1 VTRLF
6 NSMDQRKEEFV
17 PRDEGKVGIYCCGPT
32 VYNLVHI
39 GNARPYVTFAVLRNW
54 LRHRG
59 YDVTLVEN
67 ITDVDD
73 KIINKANAEGRSP
86 AEVATEFTD
95 AYHED
100 MGRLGAGLRP
110 DVEPLATETI
120 AEIIDLCC
128 TLIQKGH
135 AYAAEGSVYF
145 RVRSFAGYGKLSG
158 QRVED
163 LEQGARVTAEPG
175 KEDDLDFA
183 VWKAAKPGEPAW
195 ESPWGMGRPGWH
207 IECSAM
213 GLRYLGPGF
222 DIHGGGRDLIFPHH
236 ENEIAQSEAAGLPFA
251 RYWLHN
257 GMIRSEGEKMAKS
270 VGNIFLLREVLDR
283 YGDAEHG
290 DAPVVMLY
298 FLTTHYRSPLEF
310 SVSKLDE
317 AKASYQRL
325 SAAVRDIDF
334 RLTAAGPVVGAAS
347 ESVAGGVGAASG
359 SGLAARVDAVREAF
373 AVHMDD
379 DLNTAAALGELFA
392 LIGDVYRHLAQVDA
406 GSAPLDAAALRS
418 ARQALEESCGLLFVR
433 LPKAVETV
441 VSGTDLDGTV
451 EGPAGD
457 HCPTGH
463 VPLPSAVKLAV
474 AGRWEDLELLCGERL
489 ACGDPSFAVALRD
502 HYREVKDWTNSD
514 RLRAALQDAGFEVR
528 DTKQGTQVVPR

>member
-1 VTRLF
+1 
-6 NSMDQRKEEFV
+6 
-17 PRDEGKVGIYCCGPT
+17 
-32 VYNLVHI
+32 
-39 GNARPYVTFAVLRNW
+39 VTFAVLRGW

-59 YDVTLVEN
+59 YEVTLVEN

-73 KIINKANAEGRSP
+73 KIINKANGEGRAP
-86 AEVATEFTD
+86 EQVALEFTG
-95 AYHED
+95 AYHDD

-110 DVEPLATETI
+110 DVEPLATQTI
-120 AEIIDLCC
+120 PEIIDLCC

-135 AYAAEGSVYF
+135 AYAANGSVYF
-145 RVRSFAGYGKLSG
+145 RVRSFKGYGKLSG
-158 QRVED
+158 QRIEE

-283 YGDAEHG
+283 YGDATHG
-290 DAPVVMLY
+290 DAPVVILY

-310 SVSKLDE
+310 SEAKLDE
-317 AKASYQRL
+317 AKASYLRL
-325 SAAVRDIDF
+325 ADAVRTIDF
-334 RLTAAGPVVGAAS
+334 RLAAAGSEKGA
-347 ESVAGGVGAASG
+347 ESGP
-359 SGLAARVDAVREAF
+359 LAARVEAVRLAF
-373 AVHMDD
+373 GDRMDD
-379 DLNTAAALGELFA
+379 DLNTAGALGELFG
-392 LIGDVYRHLAQVDA
+392 LVGDVHRHLADADA
-406 GSAPLDAAALRS
+406 GKAELDKVGLSAAREALRE
-418 ARQALEESCGLLFVR
+418 LCGLLFVR
-433 LPKAVETV
+433 LPAETEGVGVAADGGPGARTELVVGVGAV
-441 VSGTDLDGTV
+441 DGP
-451 EGPAGD
+451 GAGQ
-457 HCPTGH
+457 CATGH
-463 VPLPSAVKLAV
+463 VPLPSAAKLAE
-474 AGRWEDLELLCGERL
+474 AGRWDDLELLCDERL
-489 ACGDPSFAVALRD
+489 TCGDPSFAVALRD
-502 HYREVKDWTNSD
+502 HYRAEKDWQSSD
-514 RLRAALQDAGFEVR
+514 RLRDALQAAGFEVR

>member
-1 VTRLF
+1 VVIRLF
-6 NSMDQRKEEFV
+6 NSMDQRKEEFA

-54 LRHRG
+54 LRRRG
-59 YDVTLVEN
+59 YQVTLVEN

-86 AEVATEFTD
+86 AEVATEFTV

-100 MGRLGAGLRP
+100 MGRLGTGLRP

-135 AYAAEGSVYF
+135 AYEAEGSVYF

-158 QRVED
+158 QRIED

-175 KEDDLDFA
+175 KEDDLDFS

-195 ESPWGMGRPGWH
+195 ESPWGLGRPGWH

-310 SVSKLDE
+310 SVARLDE
-317 AKASYQRL
+317 ARASYQRL
-325 SAAVRDIDF
+325 AGAVRDIDF
-334 RLTAAGPVVGAAS
+334 RLATAAGGEG
-347 ESVAGGVGAASG
+347 ESGSAGGPGE
-359 SGLAARVDAVREAF
+359 LAARADAVREAF
-373 AVHMDD
+373 GDHMDD

-392 LIGDVYRHLAQVDA
+392 LVGEAHRHLAQVDA
-406 GSAPLDAAALRS
+406 GKAVLDVAALRS
-418 ARQALEESCGLLFVR
+418 TRATLAELCGLLFVR
-433 LPKAVETV
+433 LPEQGTMMDGAV
-441 VSGTDLDGTV
+441 GRRADQC
-451 EGPAGD
+451 A
-457 HCPTGH
+457 TGH
-463 VPLPSAVKLAV
+463 VPLPSAAKLAA
-474 AGRWEDLELLCGERL
+474 AGRWDDLELLHEERL
-489 ACGDPSFAVALRD
+489 GCGDPSFAVVLRD
-502 HYREVKDWTNSD
+502 HYRDVKDWQASD
-514 RLRAALQDAGFEVR
+514 RLRQALQDAGFEVR